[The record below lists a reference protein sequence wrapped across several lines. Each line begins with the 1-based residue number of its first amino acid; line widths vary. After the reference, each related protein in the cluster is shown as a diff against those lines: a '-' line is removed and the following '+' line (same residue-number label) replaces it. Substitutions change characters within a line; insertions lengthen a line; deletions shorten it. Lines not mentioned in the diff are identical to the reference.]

1 MPIFASEL
9 RHGWKALMGW
19 IIGLIAVC
27 VVYLPFFE
35 SIGASPEMESMLSAL
50 PDALVVGMGFDTMFT
65 GAGYVHSSILEL
77 TALILVVI
85 AGVGWG
91 ARAIAGDEEEGMLEL
106 TLAHGVSR
114 MRVYSERA
122 LVIVVRFLILGAVL
136 WAILMGLSGPFSL
149 DLDAAYTTAG
159 VASFTVLAIALAFV
173 SLAVGAATGRKSAAI
188 GAGAGVGVAAYVA
201 NVIGRQSDDL
211 GVARRRLAFR
221 MGLRGDSDHERLG
234 LGWSRLAHRR
244 VRGGLRARPGG
255 GSPQGHRRITSGR
268 PIRQV
273 VVGSAMTARK
283 SGQSVRVSKTR
294 NT

>member
-136 WAILMGLSGPFSL
+136 WAILMGLSGPFSRPRRCL
-149 DLDAAYTTAG
+149 HDG
-159 VASFTVLAIALAFV
+159 GSRIVH
-173 SLAVGAATGRKSAAI
+173 GARDRARLRLSRRRRGDGAKERGDRSRGRGGS
-188 GAGAGVGVAAYVA
+188 
-201 NVIGRQSDDL
+201 GRLRGECDRPSIRRL

>member
-201 NVIGRQSDDL
+201 NVIGRQSDDWTWLADASPFGWAFAEIPIMNGWDWPGL
-211 GVARRRLAFR
+211 GLLIGLSAVAFVLGLVAVRRR
-221 MGLRGDSDHERLG
+221 D
-234 LGWSRLAHRR
+234 
-244 VRGGLRARPGG
+244 
-255 GSPQGHRRITSGR
+255 I
-268 PIRQV
+268 
-273 VVGSAMTARK
+273 VG
-283 SGQSVRVSKTR
+283 
-294 NT
+294 